1 MILDE
6 ITLYN
11 FGLYSDRQTISLTP
25 ASSRKPVVLL
35 GGLNGGGKTTFLD
48 ALQLCLFG
56 PHAKIS
62 NRGSL
67 AYSEYLSRSIH
78 RGADSPEAAIEISFR
93 HTNEGRED
101 SYNLNRSWHRSNGA
115 CKEVFKVWKNGAP
128 DTALAENWVTQVE
141 DFVPPNIAHLFL
153 FDGEQIEG
161 YASYDHSIKL
171 IGAAIQN
178 LLGLDMVDQLEKDLV
193 VYERR
198 KRSEKKDDETLA
210 QIKNA
215 EKQLKDLR
223 QHADELNQERASIQ
237 SHGIDRAQQLL
248 SKVEEEYRKLGG
260 DLFDRRIA
268 LEQHLTDADTAV
280 QENASAQREI
290 SAGLLP
296 LLMVKPLLESAESRD
311 HHEEECRRARDVSD
325 ILQTRDRA
333 TLKKLRSQSVDNSIL
348 EVLKKFLSDDRAK
361 RRTLGRKETLLDLSP
376 EVRSDLRDLLRDAL
390 ENSAGNANKQQKQ
403 QRQLEK
409 NSAHARAEFDS
420 IPSTDTIKD
429 VAKQRDNLK
438 AELTRLKAQY
448 TSLDSEIKRI
458 YRDIERKEQALMRM
472 HKTDAKA
479 MSDSDDRARILRHAA
494 KVRATLSTFRNA
506 VVERHVRRI
515 EQLVLESYQQLL
527 RKASL
532 VTRLAIDPEK
542 FSITLYGSDG
552 QILTAERLSA
562 GERQLLGI
570 ALLWGLAKASGR
582 PLPTAIDTPLGRL
595 DAGHR
600 MHLVERYL
608 PFASHQVL
616 LLSTDE
622 EITGDYLDRLK
633 PWIGKSYYLNY
644 DDDARKTKIVPG
656 YFKQAGAAE

>member
-171 IGAAIQN
+171 IGAAIQS

-210 QIKNA
+210 QIKSA

-237 SHGIDRAQQLL
+237 SHGIDRAQQSLF
-248 SKVEEEYRKLGG
+248 KIEEEYRKLGG

-280 QENASAQREI
+280 QENANAQRET

-296 LLMVKPLLESAESRD
+296 LLMVKPLLESAEFRD

-376 EVRSDLRDLLRDAL
+376 EVRSDLHDLLRDGL

-409 NSAHARAEFDS
+409 AAAHARAEFDS

-429 VAKQRDNLK
+429 IAKQRDDLK

-542 FSITLYGSDG
+542 FSIALYGSDG

-622 EITGDYLDRLK
+622 EITGDYLNRLK

-644 DDDARKTKIVPG
+644 DDDAGETKIVPG
-656 YFKQAGAAE
+656 YFKQAGAT

>member
-25 ASSRKPVVLL
+25 VSSRKPVVLL

-67 AYSEYLSRSIH
+67 AYNEYLSRSIH

-101 SYNLNRSWHRSNGA
+101 SYNLHRSWHRFNGV

-128 DTALAENWVTQVE
+128 DAALAENWVTQVE

-161 YASYDHSIKL
+161 YASYEHSIEL
-171 IGAAIQN
+171 IGTAIQN

-198 KRSEKKDDETLA
+198 KRSETKGNEALTRIKK
-210 QIKNA
+210 A
-215 EKQLKDLR
+215 ENQLKDLR
-223 QHADELNQERASIQ
+223 QRADELNQERASIQ
-237 SHGIDRAQQLL
+237 SHGIDRTQRSLF
-248 SKVEEEYRKLGG
+248 KIEEEYRKLGG

-268 LEQHLTDADTAV
+268 LEQRLTDADKAV
-280 QENASAQREI
+280 QENANAQRET

-296 LLMVKPLLESAESRD
+296 LLMARPLLESAESRD

-333 TLKKLRSQSVDNSIL
+333 TLKKLRSQSVDEGTL
-348 EVLKKFLSDDRAK
+348 EALKKFFRNDRVK
-361 RRTLGRKETLLDLSP
+361 RQVLGKKEILLDLSP
-376 EVRSDLRDLLRDAL
+376 DVRSDLHSLLQGDLEDSA
-390 ENSAGNANKQQKQ
+390 NSANKQQTQ
-403 QRQLEK
+403 QKQLEK
-409 NSAHARAEFDS
+409 TAAHARAEFHS

-429 VAKQRDNLK
+429 VVKQRDNLK
-438 AELTRLKAQY
+438 EELAHFKAQY
-448 TSLDSEIKRI
+448 ASLDSEIKRI

-472 HKTDAKA
+472 HETDAKA
-479 MSDSDDRARILRHAA
+479 MSDSNDRARILRHTA
-494 KVRATLSTFRNA
+494 KVRATLSTFRSA

-552 QILTAERLSA
+552 EILTAERLSA

-595 DAGHR
+595 DTGHR

-644 DDDARKTKIVPG
+644 DDDAGKTRIIPG
-656 YFKQAGAAE
+656 YFKEVSAA